1 MPSPRHVAEEFAEFD
16 MALAETERAR
26 FKGGGLAPLTILS
39 YERDL
44 RVFTAWCAA
53 AHRCPLPAT
62 PETVELYAADML
74 RRGRKVTT
82 LERHIVAIQRDHLI
96 AGQVGPCGAELR
108 SLLSGA
114 RRILCQRPNQ
124 KTALR
129 VVDLRAMVTAI
140 GCSTPI
146 GARNSALLLFGFA
159 SALRRSSLAR
169 LNLEDL
175 DFRPRGIL
183 VRIYREKQDR
193 VGLGRELA
201 VPRGKH
207 SITCPVRALKRW
219 IRWRGDDDGPVFQRV
234 VNGRP
239 NGKPILGNRICQ
251 IIQESAELV
260 GLQGTFGAHSLRS
273 GLATE
278 ALENGCNEIAIAQ
291 QTGHASLE
299 SLRIYFRSRDL
310 FRGNVCARL
319 GL

>member
-1 MPSPRHVAEEFAEFD
+1 
-16 MALAETERAR
+16 MALVEAERSR
-26 FKGGGLAPLTILS
+26 FKNAGLAPLTIQS

-44 RVFTAWCAA
+44 RVFTAWCNA
-53 AHRCPLPAT
+53 AHRCALPAST
-62 PETVELYAADML
+62 ETVELYAADML

-82 LERHIVAIQRDHLI
+82 LERHAVAIQRAHLI
-96 AGQVGPCGAELR
+96 AGGNSPCGAELR

-114 RRILCQRPNQ
+114 RRVLCQRPNQ
-124 KTALR
+124 KTAIR
-129 VVDLRAMVTAI
+129 VEDLRAMVTAI

-175 DFRPRGIL
+175 DFSRRGIL
-183 VRIYREKQDR
+183 VRIHREKQDR
-193 VGLGRELA
+193 DGRGRELA

-207 SITCPVRALKRW
+207 SSTCPVRAVNRW
-219 IRWRGDDDGPVFQRV
+219 LRWRGDADGPLFQRV
-234 VNGRP
+234 LNGRP

-251 IIQESAELV
+251 IVQESAELV
-260 GLQGTFGAHSLRS
+260 GLDGTFGAHSLRA

-278 ALENGCNEIAIAQ
+278 ALDNGCNEVTVARQ
-291 QTGHASLE
+291 LGHASLE

-310 FRGNVCARL
+310 FRGNVAGML